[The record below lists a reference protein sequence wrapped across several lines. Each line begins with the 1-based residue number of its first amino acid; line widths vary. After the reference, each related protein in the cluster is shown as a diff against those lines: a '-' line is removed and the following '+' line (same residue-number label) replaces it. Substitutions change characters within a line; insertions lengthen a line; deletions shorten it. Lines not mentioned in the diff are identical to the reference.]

1 MEALE
6 LSLMN
11 ARMTDARVW
20 RVFFL
25 LVLMSGIIS
34 GCYSKNSV
42 SASPRTHA
50 NYYSN
55 TLLWSSDGLSNM
67 AYPLNRQIIQ
77 QIKSIGGEVYQ
88 SGSFVTIIIPNDVVF
103 EPTKAVTLPQADAII
118 DDVSMIIARFPN
130 TNVII
135 TVHSDDIDSPL
146 SQAKLTHQQA
156 QLFAIRLWQQESID
170 LKTFQ
175 RFKYAGMGARQP
187 LTEDSSEYGQRLN
200 RRIQITI
207 YPREE
212 TKEAYRA
219 LGNPDLYEVKELV

>member
-1 MEALE
+1 
-6 LSLMN
+6 
-11 ARMTDARVW
+11 MTDCKHW
-20 RVFFL
+20 SIFVFF
-25 LVLMSGIIS
+25 VLMTAM
-34 GCYSKNSV
+34 V
-42 SASPRTHA
+42 SACHSTVPDSASAAPKTRA

-55 TLLWSSDGLSNM
+55 TLLSSPSTSVSTI
-67 AYPLNRQIIQ
+67 AYPLNRQILRHIE
-77 QIKSIGGEVYQ
+77 SVGGEVYQ

-175 RFKYAGMGARQP
+175 RFKYAGMGATQP
-187 LTEDSSEYGQRLN
+187 LTEDASAHGQRLN

-219 LGNPDLYEVKELV
+219 LGNPDLYEVNPLV